1 MFSYTTHKKGKAWI
15 STSKGHGEGKDFY
28 QNCFVHLSIALTYIL
43 HKLGEKI
50 KQSYLKHVK
59 F

>member
-1 MFSYTTHKKGKAWI
+1 
-15 STSKGHGEGKDFY
+15 
-28 QNCFVHLSIALTYIL
+28 LSIALTYIL

-59 F
+59 FWWVNWKRFIIHYT